1 MTQLTAR
8 HPARPRTPAWSNP
21 LPALK
26 ETLASAGLRRP
37 RFVRGE
43 RIEHP
48 VDAPVLRTERLLLR
62 PHRVTEADA
71 ADWHDLQSEPAVREF
86 LPWPE
91 HDRRRSERHLRDR
104 TRHTR
109 LWQADDFLALAVE
122 LDGHVIG
129 DVSLHLRRVAASGRT
144 VEMGW
149 VVHPSLGGRG
159 YATEAAAALLGFAL
173 TTVGAQRVT
182 AVTDARNTRSVALA
196 KRLGLVAQ
204 TARASGDP
212 EVAPGETLLALSA
225 APAAAPSA
233 ARA

>member
-8 HPARPRTPAWSNP
+8 HPTRPRTPVWSNP
-21 LPALK
+21 LPAVK
-26 ETLASAGLRRP
+26 DALASAGLHRP
-37 RFVRGE
+37 RALRGE

-48 VDAPVLRTERLLLR
+48 VDAPVLRTERLVLR
-62 PHRVTEADA
+62 PHRFTDADA
-71 ADWHDLQSEPAVREF
+71 ADWLDLQSEPAVREF

-91 HDRRRSERHLRDR
+91 RDARRSARHLRDR

-129 DVSLHLRRVAASGRT
+129 DVSLHLRSVAASTRT

-159 YATEAAAALLGFAL
+159 YATEAAAALLEFAV

-204 TARASGDP
+204 TARAAGDP
-212 EVAPGETLLALSA
+212 AVAPGETLLAVSA